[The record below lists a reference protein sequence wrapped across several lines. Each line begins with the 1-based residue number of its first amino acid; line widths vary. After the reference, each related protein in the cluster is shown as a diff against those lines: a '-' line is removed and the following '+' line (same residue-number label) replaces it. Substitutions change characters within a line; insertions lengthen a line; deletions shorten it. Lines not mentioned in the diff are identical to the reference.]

1 MAEQRYD
8 LIFRGD
14 IVLGQPLAEVKQRL
28 QQLFKADAETVERLF
43 TGRPVALK
51 RGLDEATAEKYRKAL
66 HRAGAQVE
74 RVPARA
80 RSAESSAGRPAAQSK
95 GLSLAPVGG
104 ALLRPDEQRRPR
116 PVSVDVSG
124 LTLRPAEGDLL
135 DASERGAEESAEVA
149 VPDFDLAEVGEDLLR
164 EGEGGAPP
172 VMEVEPAD
180 WGLAE
185 AGSDLL
191 KAEERAPEAPPVAA
205 PELDVAPP
213 GSELG
218 ERREQSPPAAP
229 DTSSLRLVDE

>member
-1 MAEQRYD
+1 MAEERFD

-14 IVLGQPLAEVKQRL
+14 IVLGQPLEEVKQRL
-28 QQLFKADAETVERLF
+28 QQLFKADAATIDRLF

-51 RGLDEATAEKYRKAL
+51 RGLDAATADKYRRAL

-74 RVPARA
+74 RVPARTGGQTATAAPRAAAPA
-80 RSAESSAGRPAAQSK
+80 R

-104 ALLRPDEQRRPR
+104 PLLRPDEYRRPA

-124 LTLRPAEGDLL
+124 LSLRPAEGSLL
-135 DASERGAEESAEVA
+135 DASEQQRVSEAVVEV
-149 VPDFDLAEVGEDLLR
+149 PELDLAEVGENLLR
-164 EGEGGAPP
+164 EGEAGALPA
-172 VMEVEPAD
+172 VEVEPAD

-191 KAEERAPEAPPVAA
+191 SAEERAPETPPVAA
-205 PELDVAPP
+205 PELEVAPP

-218 ERREQSPPAAP
+218 ERRERDTPPPP
-229 DTSSLRLVDE
+229 DTSGLSLKD